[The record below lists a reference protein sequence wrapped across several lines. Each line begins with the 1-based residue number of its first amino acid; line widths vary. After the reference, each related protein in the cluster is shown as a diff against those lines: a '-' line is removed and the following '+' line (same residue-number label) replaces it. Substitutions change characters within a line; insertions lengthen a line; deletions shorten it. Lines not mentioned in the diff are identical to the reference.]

1 MVERSEDRWTDHIVP
16 DSRRKKRKAI
26 TASEDEDEGEVFD
39 FASVDQME
47 SSEEEEIPSRRQP
60 KAGPSKPTIPPTI
73 PFAHHSMETAIRL
86 SNSSTGKSTMAPL
99 SKQRKIVLDNGKG
112 VMSVK
117 SGHRGQADDVK
128 ESMVIEDRMPR
139 KSRQVQIQASTKKA
153 RLAIDGQA
161 DLCTI
166 GKSCR
171 FGFHISE

>member
-16 DSRRKKRKAI
+16 DSRWKKRKAI
-26 TASEDEDEGEVFD
+26 TASEDEDEGEMFD

-47 SSEEEEIPSRRQP
+47 SSEEEDIPSRRQP
-60 KAGPSKPTIPPTI
+60 KAGPSKPII
-73 PFAHHSMETAIRL
+73 PFAHRSMETAIRL